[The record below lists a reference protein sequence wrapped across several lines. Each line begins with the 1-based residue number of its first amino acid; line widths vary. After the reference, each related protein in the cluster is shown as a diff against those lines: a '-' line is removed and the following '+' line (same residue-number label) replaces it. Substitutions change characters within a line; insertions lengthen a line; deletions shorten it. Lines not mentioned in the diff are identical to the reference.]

1 MLWSELKEEIALP
14 NEEKEVLDSLI
25 FLINERKEQ
34 KVSQKE
40 LAERIGM
47 KQSQLSKIENLTSV
61 PSMATLNR
69 YATGLGLSMTIS
81 FTKPIRGQK
90 RRQKIKGKVVT
101 H

>member
-14 NEEKEVLDSLI
+14 DEEKEVLDSLI
-25 FLINERKEQ
+25 FLINERKKQ

-47 KQSQLSKIENLTSV
+47 KQAQLSKIENLTSV

-69 YATGLGLSMTIS
+69 YAAGLGLSMMIT
-81 FTKPIRGQK
+81 FTPREKT
-90 RRQKIKGKVVT
+90 V
-101 H
+101 

>member
-81 FTKPIRGQK
+81 FTKHIRGQK